1 MFEDDDDFEIDEE
14 FLDGVFD
21 AEKTATKS
29 DDTFNSTLSSP
40 ENGPV
45 CDLSSP
51 SRKRKTLSPRSTPP
65 EQQIMSPA
73 PVLRTSAE
81 SARLIAQAQQRQGP
95 SGSKS
100 SEILQR
106 EGSHQANHR
115 KDSYSEISSHA
126 NQSSNGTFKLPPQ
139 PFQRKSPSENF
150 EPRST
155 EISFNL
161 NTSRVRQRKF
171 PGPAG
176 LLPERGR
183 THGQGQRPNF
193 SSLLDVSGSDLDDSE
208 EPLSLCSQSTASVLE
223 DGPWSALQADFS
235 SDGQCLLRRYTVA
248 WVKQRAA
255 AKQLVGQKVPFLAAV
270 LHNIDCSSPDPCVVL
285 RDSTGEIPGTLHR
298 SVWDSFGG
306 QLIAGSALV
315 LRFVG
320 VLSTGISARRHYLNI
335 TSNNIVTIYS
345 SPLCEPSLSDTTR
358 VRKTDVHKW
367 TLHQL
372 MQATNS
378 WEEQCKR
385 RKNPAAQTSS
395 ASRNMNPN
403 SSGNSSPQQFSFRPP
418 GPISNR
424 SSSVTTNAAIPSAT
438 SFSKPSVVVSGNRG
452 PPTMTHPKVVSI
464 PNNSSV
470 RPQILNSNMGAPQRP
485 STSSMPQT
493 TVQST
498 GPLRQ
503 QNPTAGNTATNMQG
517 RFVPKRPSLSSPQ
530 ASLNSSV
537 DLQSSR
543 DLFSDADDI
552 DISSVLDG
560 IDSESLFGD
569 F

>member
-21 AEKTATKS
+21 AEKTAIRN
-29 DDTFNSTLSSP
+29 DDTLNTTRSSP
-40 ENGPV
+40 ENSLD
-45 CDLSSP
+45 CELESSP
-51 SRKRKTLSPRSTPP
+51 LRKRKTLPPRTTPP
-65 EQQIMSPA
+65 EHQKTSTA
-73 PVLRTSAE
+73 PILRTSAE
-81 SARLIAQAQQRQGP
+81 SARLIASVNQRQQLHE
-95 SGSKS
+95 SCSNS
-100 SEILQR
+100 ENLSEILR
-106 EGSHQANHR
+106 VDSHLQNHR
-115 KDSYSEISSHA
+115 IVSGSGRSPHL
-126 NQSSNGTFKLPPQ
+126 NQSENNRFKLPPQ
-139 PFQRKSPSENF
+139 PCKRTSPPES

-161 NTSRVRQRKF
+161 NTSRARQRKF

-176 LLPERGR
+176 LLPERGKVA
-183 THGQGQRPNF
+183 QGQRSNF
-193 SSLLDVSGSDLDDSE
+193 SSLLNVSGSDLDESE

-223 DGPWSALQADFS
+223 DGPWSALKADFS
-235 SDGQCLLRRYTVA
+235 SDGQCLLKRYTVA

-255 AKQLVGQKVPFLAAV
+255 AKQLSGQKVPFLAAV
-270 LHNIDCSSPDPCVVL
+270 LHSIDCSSPDPCVVL
-285 RDSTGEIPGTLHR
+285 RDPTGEIPGTLHR

-345 SPLCEPSLSDTTR
+345 SPLCEPSLPDTTR
-358 VRKTDVHKW
+358 VRKTDIHKW
-367 TLHQL
+367 NLHQL
-372 MQATNS
+372 MQAANS

-385 RKNPAAQTSS
+385 KKNLSTNNSVSS
-395 ASRNMNPN
+395 FSRNMNLN
-403 SSGNSSPQQFSFRPP
+403 SSGNNSPRPQPVSFRSPA
-418 GPISNR
+418 PIHNQ
-424 SSSVTTNAAIPSAT
+424 SSSMT
-438 SFSKPSVVVSGNRG
+438 SSYS
-452 PPTMTHPKVVSI
+452 
-464 PNNSSV
+464 
-470 RPQILNSNMGAPQRP
+470 RP
-485 STSSMPQT
+485 STSSFSNPSFVGPGNKGSQTTSHPVVGSTHSSSCVKQLPPPPPPSSSMPQNT
-493 TVQST
+493 SHS

-503 QNPTAGNTATNMQG
+503 QNQTACSSAANVQG
-517 RFVPKRPSLSSPQ
+517 KFVPKRPSLSVPQ
-530 ASLNSSV
+530 NNLNSSV